1 MNRDHETTSTATAAP
16 LRVLHVDAS
25 ARGSDSIT
33 RALGEALIDR
43 LRELHG
49 DITLVTR
56 DVSRGMEFV
65 DEAWVGA
72 NYTGEAQ
79 RSPDQQARLAL
90 SDTLVDELRAAQA
103 LVIAVPVYNFG
114 IPASLKAWIDL
125 VARVQR
131 TFRYTENGPVGL
143 LGGRKAYLI
152 YASGGVSVGS
162 EMDFASSYMRHV
174 LGFLGITD
182 VDVIAADRVALD
194 SAGAWQRARARL
206 AELELRREAAA

>member
-1 MNRDHETTSTATAAP
+1 MSRISSTPNVP
-16 LRVLHVDAS
+16 LAVLRVDAS
-25 ARGSDSIT
+25 ARRDDSVT
-33 RALGEALIDR
+33 RALGDALIER

-49 DITLVTR
+49 EISVADR
-56 DVSRGMEFV
+56 DVSQGLEFV

-72 NYTGEAQ
+72 NYTGETQ

-90 SDTLVDELRAAQA
+90 SDRLVDELWAAQV

-131 TFRYTENGPVGL
+131 TFRYTESGPVGL
-143 LGGRKAYLI
+143 LGGRKAYLVF
-152 YASGGVSVGS
+152 ASGGVPVGS

-174 LGFLGITD
+174 LGFLGITE
-182 VDVIAADRVALD
+182 VELIAADGVALD
-194 SAGAWQRARARL
+194 RPAALQRAHARIAGL
-206 AELELRREAAA
+206 DSRRDAAA

>member
-1 MNRDHETTSTATAAP
+1 MHRNHETSSVAPAAP
-16 LRVLHVDAS
+16 LRVLRVNAS
-25 ARGSDSIT
+25 ARGTDSVT
-33 RALGEALIDR
+33 HALGDALIAR
-43 LRELHG
+43 LRELHR
-49 DITLVTR
+49 DTTVVTR
-56 DVSRGMEFV
+56 DVSQGLEFV
-65 DEAWVGA
+65 DQAWVGA

-79 RSPDQQARLAL
+79 RSSDQQARLAL
-90 SDTLVDELRAAQA
+90 SDTLVEEVRAAQV

-143 LGGRKAYLI
+143 LGGRKAYLV
-152 YASGGVSVGS
+152 YASGGVAVGS

-194 SAGAWQRARARL
+194 STGAWQRARARI
-206 AELELRREAAA
+206 AELEPRREAAA